1 MKRNDHLP
9 CGMRSG
15 KGNSCRR
22 VAARQGR
29 RLLGLTLILLVV
41 SACST
46 APVVTGPVEP
56 PLRRY
61 EDLVK
66 PGQPNMLDVKDSVEG
81 FNRGSY
87 RFNYYFDEMIYRPVV
102 RGYEFITP
110 TYVQGR
116 VSDAIDNIGEITNLT
131 NNLFQFKFKAAGI
144 TVSRF
149 VINSTI
155 GVGGLWD
162 QARKMGLKRQ
172 TEDFGLTL
180 GHYGT
185 GSGTYLMLPVFGASN
200 VRDTTGLVAD
210 VATSRYLGPVAWI
223 NDSIFT
229 YAYSGIYAID
239 RRHRTPFRYRQ
250 TGSPFEYELIRSLY
264 TMKRDFDIEQGQENK

>member
-1 MKRNDHLP
+1 MKNYSYHKP
-9 CGMRSG
+9 CSMAHTTAKRTPGLLAKRS
-15 KGNSCRR
+15 
-22 VAARQGR
+22 
-29 RLLGLTLILLVV
+29 LLAPLLVV
-41 SACST
+41 LLLSACST
-46 APVVTGPVEP
+46 APIVTGPVEP

-87 RFNYYFDEMIYRPVV
+87 RFNYYFDEYFYRPIV

-110 TYVQGR
+110 NYVEDR
-116 VSDAIDNIGEITNLT
+116 VSDAIDNLGEITNLT
-131 NNLFQFKFKAAGI
+131 NNLMQFNLKAAGI

-149 VINSTI
+149 VVNSTI

-162 QARKMGLKRQ
+162 QAKKMGLKRQ

-180 GHYGT
+180 GHYGA
-185 GSGTYLMLPVFGASN
+185 GSGSYLMLPVMGASN

-210 VATSRYLGPVAWI
+210 LATSNYLGPVAWI
-223 NDSIFT
+223 NDSTFT
-229 YAYSGIYAID
+229 YAYSGIYAVD

-264 TMKRDFDIEQGQENK
+264 TMKRDFDISQTNEKK

>member
-1 MKRNDHLP
+1 MP
-9 CGMRSG
+9 CSTSHGKATRSSRAATR
-15 KGNSCRR
+15 GN
-22 VAARQGR
+22 
-29 RLLGLTLILLVV
+29 LLVPLLFLLLL

-66 PGQPNMLDVKDSVEG
+66 PGQPNMLDVKDEVEG

-87 RFNYYFDEMIYRPVV
+87 RFNYYFDEYLYRPVV
-102 RGYEFITP
+102 RGYEFIMP
-110 TYVQGR
+110 NYLEDR
-116 VSDAIDNIGEITNLT
+116 VSDAIDNLGEITNLT
-131 NNLFQFKFKAAGI
+131 NNLMQFNLKAAGI

-149 VINSTI
+149 VINSTV

-162 QARKMGLKRQ
+162 QAKKMGLKRQ

-185 GSGTYLMLPVFGASN
+185 GSGSYLMLPVLGASN
-200 VRDTTGLVAD
+200 VRDTTGLAAD
-210 VATSRYLGPVAWI
+210 LATSNYLGPVAWI
-223 NDSIFT
+223 NDTTFT
-229 YAYSGIYAID
+229 YAYSGIYAVD

-264 TMKRDFDIEQGQENK
+264 TMKRDYDISQTNETK

>member
-1 MKRNDHLP
+1 MAYATAKRSAGFLT
-9 CGMRSG
+9 
-15 KGNSCRR
+15 KGS
-22 VAARQGR
+22 
-29 RLLGLTLILLVV
+29 LLVPLLAV
-41 SACST
+41 LLLSACST
-46 APVVTGPVEP
+46 APIVTGPVEP

-87 RFNYYFDEMIYRPVV
+87 RFNYYFDEYLYRPIV

-110 TYVQGR
+110 NYVEDR
-116 VSDAIDNIGEITNLT
+116 VSDAIDNLGEITNLT
-131 NNLFQFKFKAAGI
+131 NNLMQFNLKAAGI

-162 QARKMGLKRQ
+162 QAKKMGLNRQ

-180 GHYGT
+180 GHYGS
-185 GSGTYLMLPVFGASN
+185 GSGTYLMLPVLGASN

-210 VATSRYLGPVAWI
+210 VATSNYLGPVAWI
-223 NDSIFT
+223 NDSTFT
-229 YAYSGIYAID
+229 YAYSGIYAVD
-239 RRHRTPFRYRQ
+239 RRHRIPFRYRQ

-264 TMKRDFDIEQGQENK
+264 TMKRDYDIGQTGEVK

>member
-1 MKRNDHLP
+1 MA
-9 CGMRSG
+9 
-15 KGNSCRR
+15 KG
-22 VAARQGR
+22 AGL
-29 RLLGLTLILLVV
+29 RLLMLVLIGLSL

-46 APVVTGPVEP
+46 APRVTGPVEP

-61 EDLVK
+61 EDFVK

-87 RFNYYFDEMIYRPVV
+87 RFNYYFDEYFYLPVV
-102 RGYEFITP
+102 RGYEFIMP
-110 TYVQGR
+110 NYLEGR
-116 VSDAIDNIGEITNLT
+116 VSDAIDNMGEIRNLT
-131 NNLFQFKFKAAGI
+131 NNLLQFNLKAAGI

-172 TEDFGLTL
+172 TEDFGITL

-185 GSGTYLMLPVFGASN
+185 GSGTYLMLPVLGASN

-210 VATSRYLGPVAWI
+210 LATSNYLGPVAWI
-223 NDSIFT
+223 NDSTFT
-229 YAYSGIYAID
+229 YAYSGIYAVD

-250 TGSPFEYELIRSLY
+250 TGSPFEYELIRTLY
-264 TMKRDFDIEQGQENK
+264 TMKRDFDIEQSKEKR

>member
-1 MKRNDHLP
+1 MKTHADHMP
-9 CGMRSG
+9 CSTSHGTVTRSSRAVTRG
-15 KGNSCRR
+15 S
-22 VAARQGR
+22 
-29 RLLGLTLILLVV
+29 LLVPLLILLFL

-46 APVVTGPVEP
+46 APIVTGPVEP

-66 PGQPNMLDVKDSVEG
+66 PGQPNMLEVKDEVEG

-87 RFNYYFDEMIYRPVV
+87 RFNYYFDEYLYRPVV
-102 RGYEFITP
+102 RGYEFIMP
-110 TYVQGR
+110 NYLEDR
-116 VSDAIDNIGEITNLT
+116 VSDAIDNLGEFTNLT
-131 NNLFQFKFKAAGI
+131 NNLMQFNLKAAGI

-149 VINSTI
+149 VINSTV

-162 QARKMGLKRQ
+162 QAKKMGLKRQ

-180 GHYGT
+180 GHYGA
-185 GSGTYLMLPVFGASN
+185 GSGSYLMLPVLGASN

-210 VATSRYLGPVAWI
+210 LATSNYLGPVAWI
-223 NDSIFT
+223 NDTTFT
-229 YAYSGIYAID
+229 YAYSGIYAVD

-264 TMKRDFDIEQGQENK
+264 TMKRDYDISQTNETK